1 MKLVDMTCP
10 HCGAHLQVNAEL
22 RQAWCAHCGA
32 SLLIDDEVQH
42 VRYDNAEEVGYK
54 FEKGRQ
60 RAQAEV
66 NQSYNTV
73 VNTSPAPKKKRRT
86 WLWVLGWIFIFPLPL
101 TILLLR
107 KKDMKSVLKYGIIAV
122 AWILYFVIALA
133 GRSDNNMPVTETN
146 NDIQSSTEITQQQ
159 GNHSD
164 SENNAANT
172 ESEPQ
177 DSSEQPNEL
186 TKESVIEDFVTAFN
200 VVSNTI
206 DLYLIFMSPLVFY
219 GCLKSN
225 ILLGMFKGNSYS
237 EHSSVFIWTVLGI
250 FIYGISLLLHK
261 YYECIQKTNNILV
274 INIIAAVFNIAA
286 NFVLIPILGF
296 EAAALTTFLSYLL
309 YAMIV
314 WIRTHKQFPVK
325 INVIN
330 LLKILGSIIIF
341 YLIDRALIRSTSVIF
356 FFAEGIIYVLYTAAM
371 YQLLKVCDIKQVL
384 TKVIKRRLT

>member
-1 MKLVDMTCP
+1 
-10 HCGAHLQVNAEL
+10 
-22 RQAWCAHCGA
+22 
-32 SLLIDDEVQH
+32 
-42 VRYDNAEEVGYK
+42 
-54 FEKGRQ
+54 
-60 RAQAEV
+60 
-66 NQSYNTV
+66 
-73 VNTSPAPKKKRRT
+73 
-86 WLWVLGWIFIFPLPL
+86 
-101 TILLLR
+101 
-107 KKDMKSVLKYGIIAV
+107 
-122 AWILYFVIALA
+122 
-133 GRSDNNMPVTETN
+133 
-146 NDIQSSTEITQQQ
+146 
-159 GNHSD
+159 
-164 SENNAANT
+164 
-172 ESEPQ
+172 
-177 DSSEQPNEL
+177 
-186 TKESVIEDFVTAFN
+186 
-200 VVSNTI
+200 
-206 DLYLIFMSPLVFY
+206 
-219 GCLKSN
+219 
-225 ILLGMFKGNSYS
+225 MFKGNSYS